1 MRSPNR
7 RWKVHDSSNEAAV
20 TDWKIF
26 LDNHVSDIAVIDFF
40 TVPIA
45 TFRVLFCFIV
55 LRHDRRRAVRFNVT
69 EYPTKQWTAQRIA
82 EAFPCDET
90 PKYLIRGPGR
100 DLWGAIQ
107 TTGQPHGYQAGAD
120 CLSLAVAKF
129 VSRKAHQLH
138 PARVSC
144 PCHHFERG
152 ASTSSSGLVFRILP
166 RVPHSHFT

>member
-82 EAFPCDET
+82 EAFPWDET
-90 PKYLIRGPGR
+90 PKYLIRDR
-100 DLWGAIQ
+100 DAIYGVQ
-107 TTGQPHGYQAGAD
+107 
-120 CLSLAVAKF
+120 
-129 VSRKAHQLH
+129 
-138 PARVSC
+138 
-144 PCHHFERG
+144 
-152 ASTSSSGLVFRILP
+152 FRQRANHMGIKQVRIAYRSP
-166 RVPHSHFT
+166 WQNS